1 MDKEKQEN
9 TNEKK
14 TTHQQELEFLEKH
27 DIETDLEEADLELKN
42 TYQSFD

>member
-1 MDKEKQEN
+1 MDKEKKEN

-14 TTHQQELEFLEKH
+14 IMHQQELEFLEQH